1 MNEFKPQNRVPLLL
15 EVIPTHHVHMKSIFP
30 FIVFIHV
37 LFIPIAVIDC
47 YIDDKQMPWG
57 YFLFS
62 FLFATGYLYVQ
73 QLVKEKE
80 AQKRAFWIAIGLTGS
95 FTAITLIYD
104 LPDLFQTSALHN
116 SIGCITGIVVTN
128 KFLPLIQKLRS
139 KR

>member
-1 MNEFKPQNRVPLLL
+1 
-15 EVIPTHHVHMKSIFP
+15 MKSIFP